1 MKNTE
6 VNYQIEVE
14 GVILTKEA
22 INQLKAFQDG
32 GFNEELEIDRE
43 AISDAV
49 CYLSSL
55 MFRLDDHE
63 IKKTALIMSCLSVV
77 RDHLDG
83 LRKP

>member
-6 VNYQIEVE
+6 VKYNIEVE

-32 GFNEELEIDRE
+32 GFNEDLELDRG
-43 AISDAV
+43 AIGDAV
-49 CYLSSL
+49 CYLSCL
-55 MFRLDDHE
+55 ILRLDDHE
-63 IKKTALIMSCLSVV
+63 IKKAAIIMSCLSLV
-77 RDHLDG
+77 RDHLDN

>member
-1 MKNTE
+1 MNENNGK
-6 VNYQIEVE
+6 QIVQIE

-49 CYLSSL
+49 CYLSCL
-55 MFRLDDHE
+55 MLRLEDHE
-63 IKKTALIMSCLSVV
+63 IKKTALIISCLSLV
-77 RDHLDG
+77 RDHLDD